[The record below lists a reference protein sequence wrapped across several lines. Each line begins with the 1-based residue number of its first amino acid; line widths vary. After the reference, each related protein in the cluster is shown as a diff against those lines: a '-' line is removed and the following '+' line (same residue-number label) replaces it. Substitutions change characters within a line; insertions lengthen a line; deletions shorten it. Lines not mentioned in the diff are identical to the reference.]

1 MKKLFIS
8 SVLFISL
15 LNAFEISYRIQG
27 LGSAFAYLI
36 PDYETD
42 LYRNPEWLG
51 KKTLGIAFRS
61 PYYSYGKRPLALVIL
76 CKGFGWY
83 GRYWPSYSYSLQT
96 NPGSNDWIKQNSFNM
111 HFSDL
116 WMVRIKGEVWN
127 IYNEGTMQFYNSY
140 DSYNHRTSN
149 RTIEYFYKSSGG
161 FQLSRTLYLTIMP
174 ALGIYNKFSETSTF
188 ADIDQ
193 LLLISSGRLSL
204 FYRNMVAENKFTSWY
219 IDIGGPVTTDE
230 ISALPYSI
238 YLGLYDIDR
247 RSRLLGGAL
256 LLQLGWAKSLPI
268 DDRSFVALGFK
279 EDLSYQW
286 TEQADTILYLRGLRN
301 SVSLPMA
308 VEYRMKNMALR
319 FGVNLTYTFK
329 DNREYDNSYLLKESL
344 SHELG
349 YSYSFGLGWQ
359 PKEKFAIDLQNHG
372 NMANV
377 TSWSIYLKY
386 LF

>member
-1 MKKLFIS
+1 MKKLLIS

-51 KKTLGIAFRS
+51 KKTLGIAFRH
-61 PYYSYGKRPLALVIL
+61 PYYAPNKPLALVIL
-76 CKGFGWY
+76 SKGFGWY
-83 GRYWPSYSYSLQT
+83 GRYWPSYSYSLET
-96 NPGSNDWIKQNSFNM
+96 YPNSYDWIKQNVFSM

-127 IYNEGTMQFYNSY
+127 IYNEGTMQFYGSN
-140 DSYNHRTSN
+140 DSYNHRTFN

-161 FQLSRTLYLTIMP
+161 FKLSRTLYLTIMP

-188 ADIDQ
+188 TDIDQ

-204 FYRNMVAENKFTSWY
+204 FYRNITEENKFTSWY

-238 YLGLYDIDR
+238 YLDLHDIDR
-247 RSRLLGGAL
+247 RSKLLGGAL

-301 SVSLPMA
+301 SLSLPMA
-308 VEYRMKNMALR
+308 VEYRIKTMALR

-329 DNREYDNSYLLKESL
+329 DNREYDNSYLLNERL

-359 PKEKFAIDLQNHG
+359 PKEKFVIDLQNTG
-372 NMANV
+372 NLANV
-377 TSWSIYLKY
+377 RSWSIYLKY